1 MVNSRECA
9 NKLIRVFAAYF
20 MIPMVRLIDIVIVF
34 LESLIFFVLGLL
46 ILEEWDRPILML
58 PLTVVYII
66 IHYSIKRNK
75 RILKYVKADFK
86 KLGFDL
92 ISERPATR
100 FERKITMETTVMIN
114 NIGIGRYGYIRKFN
128 RVFTARN
135 QEGQLVELVADVSK
149 MWSGENKIQIRDK
162 EIINE

>member
-1 MVNSRECA
+1 MNE
-9 NKLIRVFAAYF
+9 LIRAFADYFVF
-20 MIPMVRLIDIVIVF
+20 PMVRFIDIVIVF

-58 PLTVVYII
+58 PLIVVYII
-66 IHYSIKRNK
+66 IHYYIKRNK

-100 FERKITMETTVMIN
+100 FESKISMETTVMIN
-114 NIGIGRYGYIRKFN
+114 KIGIGRYGYIRKFT

-149 MWSGENKIQIRDK
+149 LWSGENKIHIRDE
-162 EIINE
+162 EIISE

>member
-1 MVNSRECA
+1 
-9 NKLIRVFAAYF
+9 
-20 MIPMVRLIDIVIVF
+20 MVRFIDIVIVF

-58 PLTVVYII
+58 PLTVLFII
-66 IHYSIKRNK
+66 IHFSIKRNK

-86 KLGFDL
+86 KMGFDL

-100 FERKITMETTVMIN
+100 FESKIAIEPTILLN
-114 NIGIGRYGYIRKFN
+114 NVSVSRYGYIRKFS

-135 QEGQLVELVADVSK
+135 QEGQLVELIADVSK
-149 MWSGENKIQIRDK
+149 MWSGKNRILIRD
-162 EIINE
+162 EAIINE

>member
-1 MVNSRECA
+1 
-9 NKLIRVFAAYF
+9 
-20 MIPMVRLIDIVIVF
+20 MIPMVRFIDIVIVF
-34 LESLIFFVLGLL
+34 LESLTFFVLGIL

-58 PLTVVYII
+58 PLIVVYII
-66 IHYSIKRNK
+66 IHYYIKRNK

-100 FERKITMETTVMIN
+100 FESKISMETTVMIN
-114 NIGIGRYGYIRKFN
+114 NIGIGRYGYIRKFT

-135 QEGQLVELVADVSK
+135 QEGLIVELVADVSK
-149 MWSGENKIQIRDK
+149 LWSGENKIHIRDE
-162 EIINE
+162 EIISE